1 MPRKASATE
10 TRTRLGELVRWIVA
24 EQEPVIVEHR
34 GKPRVVM
41 LSVEDYQRMGGRIEE
56 PEDWWELVERTR
68 ELIARERGGRPMPD
82 VTELIHEM
90 REERDRQ
97 LMEAI
102 GFPLDP
108 SDPSHSSS

>member
-1 MPRKASATE
+1 MPRTVSATE
-10 TRTRLGELVRWIVA
+10 ARTRLGELARWIVA

-41 LSVEDYQRMGGRIEE
+41 LAVEDYQRMGGRIEE
-56 PEDWWELVERTR
+56 PEDWWELVQRVQEQ
-68 ELIARERGGRPMPD
+68 IVRERGDRPMPD
-82 VTELIHEM
+82 TTELIHEM

-102 GFPLDP
+102 GFPLDS